1 MNILLKNTLDA
12 FIGGV
17 AYWAIGWALAFG
29 EGGQFMTGGSGY
41 FNYKLDYDQ
50 YPSWFFS
57 FVFAATAAT
66 IVSGAIAE
74 RCQFLAYF
82 IYSMLITG
90 WVYPPVSHWA
100 WDTDG
105 WLSQTGYF
113 KDYAGS
119 GVVHLLGA
127 NCALV
132 GSETTE
138 CRPLIGPDSE
148 RHCALI
154 G

>member
-1 MNILLKNTLDA
+1 M
-12 FIGGV
+12 
-17 AYWAIGWALAFG
+17 
-29 EGGQFMTGGSGY
+29 
-41 FNYKLDYDQ
+41 
-50 YPSWFFS
+50 FS
-57 FVFAATAAT
+57 LQFVFAATAAT

-105 WLSQTGYF
+105 WLSQTGYYHDF
-113 KDYAGS
+113 AGS

-132 GSETTE
+132 G
-138 CRPLIGPDSE
+138 RQRE
-148 RHCALI
+148 RLHSSDQISQPWLTVQVVT
-154 G
+154 